1 VDQVSIVTL
10 SNSLSSYLFRIREER
25 ESLRQIADRRK
36 QLKNDEKLIAKEKK
50 KEEKRQM
57 AEYAKVRLK

>member
-1 VDQVSIVTL
+1 MDQVSIVTL